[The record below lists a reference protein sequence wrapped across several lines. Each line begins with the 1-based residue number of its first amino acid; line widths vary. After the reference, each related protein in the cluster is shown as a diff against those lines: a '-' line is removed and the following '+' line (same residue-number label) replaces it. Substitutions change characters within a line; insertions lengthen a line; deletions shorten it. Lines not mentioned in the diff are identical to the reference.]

1 MTLKGQKM
9 TVLIKS
15 PTAGVTD
22 RTSRRMTG
30 GLIDTGMSLMRA
42 AALRIGLT
50 AGTPRWSLLI
60 TLALT
65 RDKMVGESKTLK
77 RTVVALRRG
86 QDGKRTGMAGALMT
100 GLLVNIQKKTAVP
113 QTEGEVEQMRG
124 SRADEKSLPPK
135 TKGTG
140 HILTKTTGR
149 EVGRMKGA
157 HEKSKVHRRGV
168 SNVTPAPTSRR
179 GELDVTAAA
188 LKNAKS
194 PNATMPIGQGM
205 SVAPRDAAET
215 EAVVIGQLLQSRH
228 LLQDT
233 PSDKPV
239 LATNVTAA
247 KRPADGGRK

>member
-1 MTLKGQKM
+1 M

-42 AALRIGLT
+42 AALRIGLI
-50 AGTPRWSLLI
+50 ADTPRWNRLI
-60 TLALT
+60 TLAVT
-65 RDKMVGESKTLK
+65 RGLMVGECKTLK
-77 RTVVALRRG
+77 RTVVALRRD
-86 QDGKRTGMAGALMT
+86 QDGTRTGMAGALMT

-113 QTEGEVEQMRG
+113 QTEGEVDQMRG

-140 HILTKTTGR
+140 HIQTKTTGR
-149 EVGRMKGA
+149 EVGQMKGT
-157 HEKSKVHRRGV
+157 HGKSIVHRRGV
-168 SNVTPAPTSRR
+168 SNVTAAPTSRR
-179 GELDVTAAA
+179 GALDVTAAA

-194 PNATMPIGQGM
+194 PNAATMPIRQGM

-215 EAVVIGQLLQSRH
+215 GAVVIGQRLQSRH